1 MKKIIKNIIIII
13 FLFLCTLI
21 FTSVNWAL
29 QNFEFLN
36 FDEILFQISTP
47 LQSTE
52 TSILKSYAMGG
63 LMTGIILTL
72 LEFGILK
79 LIYHFFSAQS
89 TEISIKLWEKSFR
102 FKIKNSILKTITT
115 ILVIIL
121 PILLVLY
128 SLTKISI
135 VDYIKKNYLNNSVDF
150 FEKNYVDPRNV
161 EITFPEKKRNLI
173 YIYAES
179 LETSFFDKEHGGI
192 NEDNALA
199 PLDDLTNENTMFSN
213 TDNRGGF
220 YSYNG
225 TNFTTGSLVSQTS
238 GLPLKISADQIL
250 ETTNKYKELLPG
262 AYTLNDILTK
272 EGYNQTFV
280 LGSDKAFGSRDIY
293 FKTHG
298 NMKLFDY
305 YYAMDIGKIP
315 KDYNVW
321 WGYEDSKVFEYA
333 KEEATR
339 LSNEGK
345 PFNLT
350 LLTTSTHHPDGYTE
364 DTCSNPFQRHYSN
377 AIYCSAEQINEFVR
391 WAQQQSFYENTT
403 IIIVGDHFTYK
414 PKYID
419 DSNRTVYN
427 LIINSAIEE
436 QNSKNRKFS
445 TMDMFPTTLAALG
458 VTIEGEQLGLGVN
471 LYSGKETMP
480 EKYGIEKYDDILSYS
495 SKFYLDNI
503 LTKKE
508 G

>member
-173 YIYAES
+173 
-179 LETSFFDKEHGGI
+179 
-192 NEDNALA
+192 
-199 PLDDLTNENTMFSN
+199 
-213 TDNRGGF
+213 
-220 YSYNG
+220 
-225 TNFTTGSLVSQTS
+225 
-238 GLPLKISADQIL
+238 
-250 ETTNKYKELLPG
+250 
-262 AYTLNDILTK
+262 
-272 EGYNQTFV
+272 
-280 LGSDKAFGSRDIY
+280 
-293 FKTHG
+293 
-298 NMKLFDY
+298 
-305 YYAMDIGKIP
+305 
-315 KDYNVW
+315 
-321 WGYEDSKVFEYA
+321 
-333 KEEATR
+333 
-339 LSNEGK
+339 
-345 PFNLT
+345 
-350 LLTTSTHHPDGYTE
+350 
-364 DTCSNPFQRHYSN
+364 
-377 AIYCSAEQINEFVR
+377 
-391 WAQQQSFYENTT
+391 
-403 IIIVGDHFTYK
+403 
-414 PKYID
+414 
-419 DSNRTVYN
+419 
-427 LIINSAIEE
+427 
-436 QNSKNRKFS
+436 
-445 TMDMFPTTLAALG
+445 
-458 VTIEGEQLGLGVN
+458 
-471 LYSGKETMP
+471 
-480 EKYGIEKYDDILSYS
+480 
-495 SKFYLDNI
+495 
-503 LTKKE
+503 
-508 G
+508 

>member
-1 MKKIIKNIIIII
+1 MKKIKYILLIL
-13 FLFLCTLI
+13 FLFICTLLY
-21 FTSVNWAL
+21 TSIKWATKS
-29 QNFEFLN
+29 FDFLN
-36 FDEILFQISTP
+36 FDEIIFQLTTP
-47 LQSTE
+47 LQATE
-52 TSILKSYAMGG
+52 SSIINSYIVGG
-63 LMTGIILTL
+63 LVPALLILPIIIIVIVFIYHYLSVKTL
-72 LEFGILK
+72 EIDLK
-79 LIYHFFSAQS
+79 LW
-89 TEISIKLWEKSFR
+89 K
-102 FKIKNSILKTITT
+102 KNINITLKTIYLK
-115 ILVIIL
+115 ILIT
-121 PILLVLY
+121 LVLIFGAVAIAIHG
-128 SLTKISI
+128 LEEVNLFT
-135 VDYIKKNYLNNSVDF
+135 YIERTFLNNSVDF
-150 FEKNYVDPRNV
+150 FAENYVDPQSV

-225 TNFTTGSLVSQTS
+225 TNFTTGSLVSQTA
-238 GLPLKISADQIL
+238 GVPLKIVTKSM
-250 ETTNKYKELLPG
+250 NKVSHKYKELLPG
-262 AYTLNDILTK
+262 AYSLNDILTE
-272 EGYNQTFV
+272 EGYNQTFI
-280 LGSDKAFGSRDIY
+280 LGSDKAFGSRDAY
-293 FKTHG
+293 FESHG
-298 NMKLFDY
+298 NMVMFDTN
-305 YYAMDIGKIP
+305 AAIKAGKIP
-315 KDYNVW
+315 KNYNVW

-391 WAQQQSFYENTT
+391 WAQKQSFYNNTT
-403 IIIVGDHFTYK
+403 IIIVGDHFSYK
-414 PKYID
+414 PDYLP
-419 DSNRTVYN
+419 SENRSVYN
-427 LIINSAIEE
+427 LIINSAVEE
-436 QNSKNRKFS
+436 QNSKNREFS
-445 TMDMFPTTLAALG
+445 TMDMYPTTLAALG
-458 VTIEGEQLGLGVN
+458 VTIEGDQLGLGVN

-480 EKYGIEKYDDILSYS
+480 EKYGKDEFDEIITYS
-495 SKFYLDNI
+495 SKYYMNNI